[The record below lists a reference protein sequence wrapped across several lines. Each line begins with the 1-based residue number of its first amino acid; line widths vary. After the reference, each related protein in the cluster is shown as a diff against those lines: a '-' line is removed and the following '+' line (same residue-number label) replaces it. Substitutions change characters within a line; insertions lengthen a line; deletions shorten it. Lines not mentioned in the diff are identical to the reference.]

1 MMPPHNRD
9 EAILLEAEL
18 KALPYFVD
26 YCTWAI
32 VPIRGGL
39 NNKNIPQGTGLGS
52 DEVMDG
58 YTKEDYIL
66 FGDRK

>member
-1 MMPPHNRD
+1 MAPHNRD
-9 EAILLEAEL
+9 ETLSLEADL

-26 YCTWAI
+26 YCTWAV
-32 VPIRGGL
+32 VPIRGSL
-39 NNKNIPQGTGLGS
+39 NNKNSIQGEGAG
-52 DEVMDG
+52 DEVMEG